1 MSSIRINLTRTGCC
15 VLFSALALFCS
26 LPSYAGTEEV
36 SLFRMSTWSSTYY
49 ESIGW
54 NASFDPSTKTITF
67 DADEAEGHGGY
78 WQRIGWNFLWKYIN
92 SNYQSFT
99 IEFASA
105 TTTNG
110 QVQVTYLDNDKSK
123 NKYFDY
129 ASGATS
135 VTCDLQTGFEDADE
149 NDAYSLKYINIG
161 QVQGSTLQLSKVYF
175 TTTDN
180 CDVYQ
185 AESADYA
192 GALRYLTESDNP
204 IIAVEADND
213 YVTFTVNAPCKA
225 VYRLNIGYN
234 NSNNDESDNN
244 RACYL
249 SINNGSDIGIT
260 LPMTGDEGNKN
271 IGEVAYS
278 TILEQGNNTI
288 TIHGNWKWYNIDYLR
303 VYQPQLYLI
312 GNVHEAGY
320 AWAADAGKLMTFD
333 PETETFTCTTRIGM
347 EDNQAT
353 AGTFAFATVLAEYN
367 NDGGWSYMNG
377 HRWGPNT
384 DKLAVDPDGKTTTT
398 NIEKRGN
405 YSYQPPMA
413 GTYTITMKADL
424 SSFTIQGPAVYMF
437 GLHEG
442 AGYSWGTNNYSMMT
456 YDAAN
461 EVYRLRTRIADG
473 AATSDEGEVAFAT
486 GYSDSNDWNY
496 LNANRYG
503 PSSTTDASVDGSA
516 NTIGKNGNVKFTG
529 ITAGKYEV
537 VVDMFSATKT
547 ARFYPLYTFGYEVV
561 GTNAH
566 GAISC
571 TTDDTEIPL
580 GGTPTVTATADD
592 GYRFVKWTD
601 GSDTQLSTSASYTPT
616 ITVNTWLKAWFEP
629 DPSCQMTIPA
639 NTFAFAKHNDDIY
652 TAADNS
658 FLYQEDGKMYFNYT
672 SNSDGSELFYPVHL
686 DAGTYYFYCTLTAD
700 GTERKL
706 RLYAQD
712 EDGTLLYS
720 GKKWK
725 LDDSDDF
732 GSGAA
737 TFETKGF
744 TVTAGD
750 YLIALYAKHNTK
762 FSQINVVGVCNGAT
776 TDTYALTL
784 SAGSNGS
791 VISDQINNA
800 KIISGTN
807 VLLLAEPAAGYRFEK
822 WSDDNTDNPRNVTMS
837 GNRTLTASFNQTNG
851 CLNAAT
857 IQCESDSVSPS
868 SRPIAS
874 PATANTAASD
884 GILTNKEGEKSI
896 YYAFS
901 ITEPGTYFL
910 TLLTP
915 RGDKR
920 QKIYLYSAQLKEG
933 TSLTYSGET
942 YYQVQDPTNADSP
955 NSGANH
961 VYPVCSTTL
970 ELAAGK
976 YVVGLYSEYSWSQYD
991 RIVITAGA
999 DDINCSQADITI
1011 AAGDEVDLPHSVRN
1025 LTVYQGGCATNSHD
1039 VRVLN
1044 SMTYIRHACGGSN
1057 GNEMNK
1063 WYPFCVP
1070 FSVSDCKV
1078 YDEADKKDYAI
1089 NAIYLQGGDEPA
1101 SPTGAG
1107 YFYLKYLTNDYT
1119 GVQPDEFRN
1128 RWAYIGQALPE
1139 AYVPYII
1146 LFVNHWEDTDEDD
1159 DYFELNPVVK
1169 FIGGAQTIEGTAKID
1184 RIPADNGAEAYY
1196 YYANNTLSPIHLDDA
1211 YVYDK
1216 ENSHFDYHEDVTI
1229 APFECYIQATESF
1242 KARHRSIAMPL
1253 VGQIEDTA
1261 TAADYTLN
1269 NACQLYIFDITGRL
1283 IANSAEGLP
1292 QGVYICKQGN
1302 ETRKLIIR

>member
-15 VLFSALALFCS
+15 VLFSALALICS

-36 SLFRMSTWSSTYY
+36 SLSRMSTWSSTYS

-54 NASFDPSTKTITF
+54 NASFAPSTKIITF
-67 DADEAEGHGGY
+67 NADEAEGHEGY

-92 SNYQSFT
+92 SNYQTFT

-105 TTTNG
+105 ATTNG
-110 QVQVTYLDNDKSK
+110 QVQVTYLDNDVSK

-135 VTCDLQTGFEDADE
+135 VTCDLQTDFEDADGSG
-149 NDAYSLKYINIG
+149 AYSLKYINIG

-185 AESADYA
+185 AENTDYSVA
-192 GALRYLTESDNP
+192 SLEYLTE
-204 IIAVEADND
+204 ADNAIAPITD
-213 YVTFTVNAPCKA
+213 ATHYVDFTISVPYAA
-225 VYRLNIGYN
+225 VYRLNFGYSTKN
-234 NSNNDESDNN
+234 LGTKTGNI
-244 RACYL
+244 
-249 SINNGSDIGIT
+249 SINNGDGFSFDFGG
-260 LPMTGDEGNKN
+260 TGESEVTEVSYSCVLDEGTNHIKVYAN
-271 IGEVAYS
+271 HTYF
-278 TILEQGNNTI
+278 
-288 TIHGNWKWYNIDYLR
+288 YIDYLR

-312 GNVHEAGY
+312 GNIHESGY
-320 AWAADAGKLMTFD
+320 NWAPNAGKWMDFD
-333 PETETFTCTTRIGM
+333 SENDVFTCTTRIG
-347 EDNQAT
+347 T
-353 AGTFAFATVLAEYN
+353 GTYQDGSGNFAFATVLAEN
-367 NDGGWSYMNG
+367 NDDGGWTYMNA
-377 HRWGPNT
+377 HRWSPSEDN
-384 DKLAVDPDGKTTTT
+384 LAVDPDGKTATT
-398 NIEKRGN
+398 NIIKQGWN
-405 YSYQPPMA
+405 SYQVPMA
-413 GTYTITMKADL
+413 GTYTVTMNADL
-424 SSFTIQGPAVYMF
+424 SSFTVQGPAVYMF

-442 AGYSWGTNNYSMMT
+442 TGYSWGTNSYSMMT
-456 YDAAN
+456 YDATN

-473 AATSDEGEVAFAT
+473 AESSDAGEVAFAT

-503 PSSTTDASVDGSA
+503 PSTDGVPTINGTTNA
-516 NTIGKNGNVKFTG
+516 IGKNGDVKFTG

-616 ITVNTWLKAWFEP
+616 ITANTWLKAWFEP
-629 DPSCQMTIPA
+629 DPSCLLSIAATDY
-639 NTFAFAKHNDDIY
+639 AFAKLGDNVY
-652 TAADNS
+652 TANGYPFFDDGTTVS
-658 FLYQEDGKMYFNYT
+658 FDWSANESGA
-672 SNSDGSELFYPVHL
+672 EVFYPVHL
-686 DAGTYYFYCTLTAD
+686 DAGTYYFYCTLD
-700 GTERKL
+700 NNGTNRKM
-706 RLYAQD
+706 RLYEPSICSGD
-712 EDGTLLYS
+712 LYYS
-720 GKKWK
+720 GQRWNIA
-725 LDDSDDF
+725 DSHDF
-732 GSGAA
+732 GGGSG

-750 YLIALYAKHNTK
+750 YLIALYAQRNTG
-762 FSQINVVGVCNGAT
+762 FSHIDVVGVCDGAT
-776 TDTYALTL
+776 ANTCALTL
-784 SAGSNGS
+784 SAGANGS

-800 KIISGTN
+800 KIVSGTS
-807 VLLLAEPAAGYRFEK
+807 VLLLAEPAADYRFEK
-822 WSDDNTDNPRNVTMS
+822 WSDDNTDNPRSVTLS
-837 GNRTLTASFNQTNG
+837 SNRTLTASFNQTNG
-851 CLNAAT
+851 CLNTAI

-874 PATANTAASD
+874 PAAADTEASD

-896 YYAFS
+896 YYAFTL
-901 ITEPGTYFL
+901 TEPVTCSV

-920 QKIYLYSAQLKEG
+920 QKIYLYSAQLSEG

-942 YYQVQDPTNADSP
+942 YYQVQDPTTADSP

-961 VYPVCSTTL
+961 VYPVCSASL
-970 ELAAGK
+970 ELSAGK

-991 RIVITAGA
+991 RLVITAGGS
-999 DDINCSQADITI
+999 DIDCSQADITI
-1011 AAGDEVDLPHSVRN
+1011 VAGDEIELPHVVNN
-1025 LTVYQGGCATNSHD
+1025 LTVYQGGSATNSHD

-1044 SMTYIRHACGGSN
+1044 SVTYIRHAYGGSN

-1070 FSVSDCKV
+1070 FSVSACKV
-1078 YDEADKKDYAI
+1078 YDEAEKMDYAI
-1089 NAIYLQGGDEPA
+1089 NAIYLQGGDEPD
-1101 SPTGAG
+1101 SPSGAG

-1128 RWAYIGQALPE
+1128 RWAYIEQALPE
-1139 AYVPYII
+1139 AYIPYII
-1146 LFVNHWEDTDEDD
+1146 LFVNHWEDTDTDY
-1159 DYFELNPVVK
+1159 DYFEQNPVVK
-1169 FIGGAQTIEGTAKID
+1169 FIGGAQTIEGTAKVD
-1184 RIPADNGAEAYY
+1184 RLPAEDVESYY
-1196 YYANNTLSPIHLDDA
+1196 YYANNTLSAIHLDDA
-1211 YVYDK
+1211 YVFDK
-1216 ENSHFDYHEDVTI
+1216 EKCHFDYHEDVTI

-1242 KARHRSIAMPL
+1242 KARHRSIAMPR
-1253 VGQIEDTA
+1253 VGQTEDTA
-1261 TAADYTLN
+1261 TALSYTPN
-1269 NACQLYIFDITGRL
+1269 DTCQLYIFDITGRL
-1283 IANSAEGLP
+1283 ISYSPDGLP
-1292 QGVYICKQGN
+1292 RGLYICKQGG